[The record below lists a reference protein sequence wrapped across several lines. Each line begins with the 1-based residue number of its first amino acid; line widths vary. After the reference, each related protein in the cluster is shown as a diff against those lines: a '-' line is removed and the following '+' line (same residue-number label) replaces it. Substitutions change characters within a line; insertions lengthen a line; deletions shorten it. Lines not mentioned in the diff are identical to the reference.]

1 MHNKWERTIE
11 FWFECVKEGYIVVF
25 SIECSES
32 FSSVER
38 IFASVPR
45 RILVE
50 EILLWIEM
58 LVVEKGLMH
67 MKTDKMV
74 E

>member
-1 MHNKWERTIE
+1 
-11 FWFECVKEGYIVVF
+11 VKEGYIVVF